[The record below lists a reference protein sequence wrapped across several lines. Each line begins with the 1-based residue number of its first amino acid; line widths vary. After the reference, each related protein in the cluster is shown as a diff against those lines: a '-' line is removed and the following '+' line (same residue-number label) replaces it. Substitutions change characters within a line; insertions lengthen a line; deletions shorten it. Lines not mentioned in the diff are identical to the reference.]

1 MAIFLLTFFL
11 IYGVMHLYLFARI
24 KRALPFGAAI
34 SIFLAIFFIVM
45 ILAPI
50 AVRLLERHGME
61 MAARFMSYTGYIW
74 MGMLF
79 IFLVVSLILDLYRF
93 TVYAGHFVF
102 PGGFSRLNPSPWL
115 MLILPAVISLGA
127 NAYGYMEAK
136 NPRVEKITIEHAIIP
151 EEIGKIRI
159 VQISDVH
166 IGVIIRE
173 KRLEKIV
180 DEIKKASPDILVSTG
195 DLLDGQMNNL
205 VEPMMLLRSL
215 QPRYGKFAV
224 TGNHEFYAGL
234 HESIAFMQDSGF
246 SILRGQGTT
255 VAGRINIIGM
265 DDPTGLQMGLSRDVA
280 ESQILSLFPREN
292 FTLLLKHQP
301 VVDITALGHFDLQLS
316 GHTHK
321 GQIFPFSLIT
331 RLYFP
336 NHSGHFMLPKQSRL
350 YVNRGTGTW
359 GPPIRFLAPA
369 EITVIDLVHK
379 KKASQPKA
387 EERAS

>member
-1 MAIFLLTFFL
+1 
-11 IYGVMHLYLFARI
+11 
-24 KRALPFGAAI
+24 
-34 SIFLAIFFIVM
+34 
-45 ILAPI
+45 
-50 AVRLLERHGME
+50 
-61 MAARFMSYTGYIW
+61 
-74 MGMLF
+74 
-79 IFLVVSLILDLYRF
+79 
-93 TVYAGHFVF
+93 
-102 PGGFSRLNPSPWL
+102 
-115 MLILPAVISLGA
+115 
-127 NAYGYMEAK
+127 
-136 NPRVEKITIEHAIIP
+136 
-151 EEIGKIRI
+151 
-159 VQISDVH
+159 
-166 IGVIIRE
+166 
-173 KRLEKIV
+173 
-180 DEIKKASPDILVSTG
+180 
-195 DLLDGQMNNL
+195 MNNL
-205 VEPMMLLRSL
+205 VEPMMLLKSI

-246 SILRGQGTT
+246 SVLRGQGTT

-265 DDPTGLQMGLSRDVA
+265 DDPTGLRMGLSRDVA
-280 ESQILSLFPREN
+280 EGQILSLFPREN

-301 VVDITALGHFDLQLS
+301 VVDVTALGRFDLQLS

-379 KKASQPKA
+379 KTGTQPKV

>member
-1 MAIFLLTFFL
+1 MVIFLLTFFV
-11 IYGVMHLYLFARI
+11 IYGGMHLYLFARI
-24 KRALPFGAAI
+24 KKAIPFGAGTG
-34 SIFLAIFFIVM
+34 IFLTIFFIVM

-50 AVRLLERHGME
+50 AVRFLERHGME
-61 MAARFMSYTGYIW
+61 TAARFMSYTGYIW
-74 MGMLF
+74 MGM
-79 IFLVVSLILDLYRF
+79 IFLFLIVSLILDLYRLAI
-93 TVYAGHFVF
+93 YAGHFAF
-102 PGGFSRLNPSPWL
+102 PGGFSRVNPSPWL
-115 MLILPAVISLGA
+115 MLILPVVISLGA

-136 NPRVEKITIEHAIIP
+136 NPRIEKITMEHAIIP
-151 EEIGKIRI
+151 EDIGKIRI

-166 IGVIIRE
+166 IGVMIRE

-180 DEIKKASPDILVSTG
+180 NEIKKADPDILVSTG

-205 VEPMMLLRSL
+205 VEPMMLLKSI

-246 SILRGQGTT
+246 SVLRGQGTT

-265 DDPTGLQMGLSRDVA
+265 DDPTGLRMGLSRDVA
-280 ESQILSLFPREN
+280 EGQILSLFPREN

-301 VVDITALGHFDLQLS
+301 VVDVTALGRFDLQLS

-379 KKASQPKA
+379 KTGTQPKV